1 MRTHLLISFTTL
13 SFCFGPLAWAQS
25 AQPTPATAPVANPAP
40 APVAKP
46 APAPVA
52 KPVPAPV
59 AKPVPAPVAKPA
71 PAPVAKPAP
80 APVAKPLKKDLSP
93 IVAQVG
99 DQSLSLN
106 KLNTLA
112 QDRLEKAEQEHQ
124 QKLYEIRAQAIDE
137 YLSDAALNLELAAQ
151 KQDDIR
157 ALIEAQVITKISP
170 VSEAEVEQFYQEN
183 KERLSQMPENEVRP
197 QIQGFLTQQR
207 TREGVQ
213 SYISGLRQKYKAV
226 DLLEPPRVKVDTTG
240 FAKGPQ
246 DAPITIVEFADYE
259 CGYCSRAMESINT
272 VMAKYPGKIRLVYRD
287 FPLEFHQNAVPA
299 SIAARCAGAQS
310 KFWEMHIKLF
320 ENQSGLTAENFT
332 KWAQELGLDMTKFD
346 ACSKDQMVMASIQAD
361 IQAGSSLGVSGT
373 PAFFVNGISLSG
385 AQPPEAFVKIIDRE
399 LSRSQAA
406 KK

>member
-1 MRTHLLISFTTL
+1 MTSTKALTTD
-13 SFCFGPLAWAQS
+13 SS
-25 AQPTPATAPVANPAP
+25 PV
-40 APVAKP
+40 VAK
-46 APAPVA
+46 
-52 KPVPAPV
+52 
-59 AKPVPAPVAKPA
+59 
-71 PAPVAKPAP
+71 
-80 APVAKPLKKDLSP
+80 
-93 IVAQVG
+93 VG

-112 QDRLEKAEQEHQ
+112 QDQLEKAQQEYQ

-157 ALIEAQVITKISP
+157 ALVETEVINKITP
-170 VSEAEVEQFYQEN
+170 VSEAEVEQFYKEN
-183 KERLSQMPENEVRP
+183 KERLSQMPESEVRA

-213 SYISGLRQKYKAV
+213 TYIGGLRQKYKAM

-240 FAKGPQ
+240 FAKGPN

-259 CGYCSRAMESINT
+259 CGYCSRAMESINA
-272 VMAKYPGKIRLVYRD
+272 VMAKYPGKIRLIYRD

-310 KFWEMHIKLF
+310 KFWEMHTKLF
-320 ENQSGLTAENFT
+320 ENQSGLTVENFS
-332 KWAQELGLDMTKFD
+332 KWAKELGLDMAKFD
-346 ACSKDQMVMASIQAD
+346 TCSKDQMIMASIQAD

-399 LSRSQAA
+399 LSRAQASQN
-406 KK
+406 